1 MHKKVGLHG
10 HVLWLKQFFGGQYPF
25 QFCEMGITLILLV
38 GYFFTLILSILYK
51 LFVCVETPQYV
62 LYFLDMDN

>member
-1 MHKKVGLHG
+1 MRGKVGLHG
-10 HVLWLKQFFGGQYPF
+10 HVLRLKRFFGGQYPF
-25 QFCEMGITLILLV
+25 QFCEMAITFILLV
-38 GYFFTLILSILYK
+38 GYFFTLILPIIYK